1 MSTPAALAKPPA
13 IMHKRC
19 NPFGHGTDRGPKH
32 LLGGVYGAEY
42 EGGHKWAC
50 DRPSAGRYRMTCTC
64 GHRGQPME
72 LCGPGLIMDPGGKPF
87 MHPGHNS
94 REFMDRVSGAC
105 PACLFPAE
113 ARTWAEVAE
122 RDQGEL
128 ATLRSI
134 GYEFSPQATS
144 LRRKVEEAR
153 ARLDE
158 LNESGR
164 IHKCPLT
171 LTEMS

>member
-1 MSTPAALAKPPA
+1 MPPDGRPGTTDTICCAFLPRPFSPNATSTIAPL
-13 IMHKRC
+13 
-19 NPFGHGTDRGPKH
+19 
-32 LLGGVYGAEY
+32 
-42 EGGHKWAC
+42 
-50 DRPSAGRYRMTCTC
+50 S
-64 GHRGQPME
+64 
-72 LCGPGLIMDPGGKPF
+72 LI
-87 MHPGHNS
+87 HI
-94 REFMDRVSGAC
+94 SGAC

-122 RDQGEL
+122 RDQAEL
-128 ATLRSI
+128 GTLQSI